1 MRSQKK
7 IKQEHLKNK
16 LVRREKARLRKRLKK
31 NKKPRYILM
40 TITGLENTVIEKLR
54 RLAKETHKSV
64 NKLVREILDE
74 EVKKFNDGI

>member
-1 MRSQKK
+1 MRSHKK
-7 IKQEHLKNK
+7 IEKEHRKNK

-64 NKLVREILDE
+64 NKLVSEILDE